1 MSRAHAR
8 LIASVLLVAACVP
21 RPLPPGEDSSS
32 TGDTGDTSVAD
43 TDPTGT
49 AGPDT
54 LGADTS
60 TSGATDPGETA
71 STSAPD
77 TSSGT
82 TGVSSGECPPCDQ
95 TWEQQGS
102 LTLIPGEDLGK
113 FACMSVVHGHLT
125 ITGDF
130 SAEELAPLC
139 HVRVVDQ
146 WLSIRSN
153 ALLTE
158 LTPFA
163 AVEEVNV
170 LDLYDLPALGAVS
183 GLDRLRDVNTIFL
196 SKTGATAL
204 GAFDPDF
211 KGVSSL
217 DIAGHPAL
225 TDLSALN
232 QWGLLPYAS
241 VRLRQNPALVDL
253 SALGGLFA
261 GAEDL
266 YLELDDLPGLTSLA
280 GLEAVSP
287 STWLS
292 LSALPQVTDLTP
304 LAAVAQLDGL
314 QLSELPLT
322 SLAGLGALQSA
333 NLSLRDMPALT
344 SLDGL
349 GPLAKGG
356 VHLRD
361 LPLLASLA
369 GLESLAVGD
378 LTLVDLPLVDSLAPL
393 AGLVTGSYITL
404 FDLPQVTSL
413 AGLDNLSS
421 ATSLMIGDCVNEG
434 QGGMPGLTSLAG
446 LGALEVAAEFMLANN
461 PNLTSLAGAAS
472 LVQVFDRLTLVNNA
486 QLSQAEVDAFLAQV
500 SAPEMTCFGD
510 WGVCDC
516 VEIIPP

>member
-1 MSRAHAR
+1 MSRAYAR
-8 LIASVLLVAACVP
+8 LVSSALLVAACVP
-21 RPLPPGEDSSS
+21 RPLPPGEDSAS
-32 TGDTGDTSVAD
+32 TGDTGDATVAD

-54 LGADTS
+54 LGEDTS
-60 TSGATDPGETA
+60 TSGDTDPGETA
-71 STSAPD
+71 STRVPD
-77 TSSGT
+77 TWGDT
-82 TGVSSGECPPCDQ
+82 TGVPSRECPPCDQ

-102 LTLIPGEDLGK
+102 LTLIPGEDLTK
-113 FACMSVVHGHLT
+113 FACMSAVRGHLT

-163 AVEEVNV
+163 AVEAVNV
-170 LDLYDLPALGAVS
+170 LDLYDLPALGGVT
-183 GLDRLRDVNTIFL
+183 GLDHLRDVNTIFIG
-196 SKTGATAL
+196 KTGATAL
-204 GAFDPDF
+204 GAFDPGF

-217 DIAGHPAL
+217 DIAGNPAL
-225 TDLSALN
+225 TDLSALS

-266 YLELDDLPGLTSLA
+266 SLELDDLPGLTSLA
-280 GLEAVSP
+280 GLEGLSP

-292 LSALPQVTDLTP
+292 LSALPQVADLTP
-304 LAAVAQLDGL
+304 LAAVTQLDGL
-314 QLSELPLT
+314 QIFDLPLT
-322 SLAGLGALQSA
+322 SLAGLGALQAA
-333 NLSLRDMPALT
+333 NLSLSDLPALT
-344 SLDGL
+344 GLDGL
-349 GPLAKGG
+349 GPLTKGG
-356 VHLRD
+356 VNLRD
-361 LPLLASLA
+361 LPLLGSLA
-369 GLESLAVGD
+369 GLESFAQGD
-378 LTLVDLPLVDSLAPL
+378 LTLVDLPLIDSLAPL
-393 AGLVTGSYITL
+393 AGFVTGSYVTL
-404 FDLPQVTSL
+404 YDLPQVTSL
-413 AGLDNLSS
+413 AGLDNLST

-434 QGGMPGLTSLAG
+434 QDGMPGLTSLAG
-446 LGALEVAAEFMLANN
+446 LGALEVATDFMLANN

-472 LVQVFDRLTLVNNA
+472 LVQVSERLALVNLA